1 MSQFVG
7 KWKLN
12 NASRKN
18 LDEFIEKTG
27 IFCLLNFHLFDKFNV
42 KQIFKVNNIYF
53 HKILNEV

>member
-7 KWKLN
+7 KWKLI

-42 KQIFKVNNIYF
+42 K
-53 HKILNEV
+53 